1 MTRESTYHI
10 QLFPYKILRVL
21 KETLS
26 SQDSKKLFR
35 GAEGIRWS
43 LRRNNVMRA
52 SAQDM
57 CPAGPGVAHA

>member
-1 MTRESTYHI
+1 MYHN
-10 QLFPYKILRVL
+10 QSFLYKISKVL

-26 SQDSKKLFR
+26 NQDSKKLFN

-43 LRRNNVMRA
+43 LRRSNVTRM

-57 CPAGPGVAHA
+57 CRIDPGAALV